1 MSEDAPPRWVQAT
14 VLVMLVN
21 GQFQAR
27 IELPDGSDQWEDW
40 FTWQEEGADWR
51 RLAEPEPSGGSV
63 SAGAWERHL
72 AVAQGSPPPT
82 WPKDSAALY
91 ARLAARIDRMR
102 NSHKDVEDEV
112 ATDSAFALS
121 LSDCPAF
128 GLTNPAMSPTL
139 HQVDGWYIKYK
150 LRRNAAV
157 GSRQVSE

>member
-1 MSEDAPPRWVQAT
+1 MNDFVKLQPGEA
-14 VLVMLVN
+14 VLL
-21 GQFQAR
+21 
-27 IELPDGSDQWEDW
+27 
-40 FTWQEEGADWR
+40 
-51 RLAEPEPSGGSV
+51 
-63 SAGAWERHL
+63 
-72 AVAQGSPPPT
+72 
-82 WPKDSAALY
+82 
-91 ARLAARIDRMR
+91 
-102 NSHKDVEDEV
+102 DVEDEV